1 MLQARDAVDPLFILK
16 FWTVPEGGRREVE
29 EYVSFLEL

>member
-1 MLQARDAVDPLFILK
+1 MLQARDAVDPLFTLK
-16 FWTVPEGGRREVE
+16 FWTDPEGGRREVE